1 MANIHI
7 QIDTRHISKNGT
19 APLRICISHAN
30 TEATHALGIALLP
43 TQWNE
48 EKKCAIGKGAEGIN
62 RKIEAT
68 LYEWRLASLEVA
80 TPRMTATKL
89 KEAILKVLYPTD
101 KPFNSFTDVF
111 NQYIAKKQGRTKEIY
126 QHTLDRLTQYDKKLT
141 SCTMEDITPSYLD
154 AFDTFLARTSPSPNA
169 RAIHMRNI
177 RAVFNHAIDEGYT
190 SYYPFRKYKINY
202 VETAKRSLTVDE
214 LRQLWH
220 FIPEKHAVKYVDV
233 FKLIFLLIGINII
246 DLCSIEKVINGRI
259 EYNRA
264 KTKKLYSIKVEPEA
278 MEILAK
284 YTNKDGHIDILRTV
298 ASHHSLMQQT
308 NRALRKLGE
317 VKRVGLGG
325 RKVFSPMFPNL
336 TTYWARHTWATIAAE
351 LDIPNETIAAALGHS
366 YGNRTTNIYIN
377 FNQKKV
383 DEANR
388 RVIDYVL
395 HGMR

>member
-1 MANIHI
+1 MATIYVNL
-7 QIDTRHISKNGT
+7 DTRRIAQDGT
-19 APLRICISHAN
+19 APLRICINHNN
-30 TEATHALGIALLP
+30 TTSTHSFGMCIAP
-43 TQWNE
+43 SQWCNAR
-48 EKKCAIGKGAEGIN
+48 KIVMGKGADGIN

-68 LYEWRLASLEVA
+68 LYEWRLAALDIEA
-80 TPRMTATKL
+80 KNLTAPQFK
-89 KEAILKVLYPTD
+89 KAILNVLYPQD
-101 KPFNSFTDVF
+101 KPTNSFVDTF
-111 NQYIAKKQGRTKEIY
+111 NRFIDKKQGRTKDIY
-126 QHTLDRLTQYDKKLT
+126 KHTLDRLSQYDKKIT
-141 SCTMEDITPSYLD
+141 SLAMDDITPSYLD
-154 AFDTFLARTSPSPNA
+154 AFDTYLSRTSPSPNA

-177 RAVFNHAIDEGYT
+177 RAVFNFAIDEGYT
-190 SYYPFRKYKINY
+190 TYYPFRKYKINY

-220 FIPEKHAVKYVDV
+220 FTAEKHAVKYVDV

-246 DLCSIEKVINGRI
+246 DLCAIERVINGRI

-284 YTNKDGHIDILRTV
+284 YMDDDGHIDILRTV

-308 NRALRKLGE
+308 NRALRKLGD

-325 RKVFSPMFPNL
+325 RKVFSPMFPEL
-336 TTYWARHTWATIAAE
+336 TTYWARHSWATIAAE
-351 LDIPNETIAAALGHS
+351 LDIPNETIAAALGHT

-388 RVIDYVL
+388 KVIDYVL
-395 HGMR
+395 YGKR